1 MMARDTGPRIEFS
14 GWHIIEPLDEADKKR
29 GTQITTPARLHG
41 EQFNVSYSH
50 PAYLVRISENTPG
63 GVLNSARVG
72 IHYEVMYTRNSN
84 GLEEELKIT
93 NGTWVEGPVELPIG
107 NTTEQLPHENLAAA
121 ELALQALHNRAQALR
136 A

>member
-1 MMARDTGPRIEFS
+1 MIDRDTSPRIEFS
-14 GWHIIEPLDEADKKR
+14 GWHIIEPLDETNEKR
-29 GTQITTPARLHG
+29 GVQIITPARLHG
-41 EQFNVSYSH
+41 ERFNVLYSH
-50 PAYLVRISENTPG
+50 PAYLVRVSENTPN

-72 IHYEVMYTRNSN
+72 IHYEVMYTRKPN
-84 GLEEELKIT
+84 GLEEELKIA

-107 NTTEQLPHENLAAA
+107 DTTEQLPHENLVAA